1 MIMNDTEEYDD
12 VKEFGE
18 ECVKT
23 FRERER
29 EIKGK
34 GTVVSEEERKTLK
47 SYCNRDMADTEDW
60 IYMGKNFMILRL
72 CGLSKLFTR
81 IKHNEVLC

>member
-29 EIKGK
+29 
-34 GTVVSEEERKTLK
+34 LK
-47 SYCNRDMADTEDW
+47 E
-60 IYMGKNFMILRL
+60 K
-72 CGLSKLFTR
+72 
-81 IKHNEVLC
+81 EQ

>member
-47 SYCNRDMADTEDW
+47 SYC
-60 IYMGKNFMILRL
+60 K
-72 CGLSKLFTR
+72 S
-81 IKHNEVLC
+81 

>member
-29 EIKGK
+29 E
-34 GTVVSEEERKTLK
+34 
-47 SYCNRDMADTEDW
+47 RD
-60 IYMGKNFMILRL
+60 
-72 CGLSKLFTR
+72 
-81 IKHNEVLC
+81 